1 MGVESDA
8 DRLGMLGVEEFGVA
22 ATIGSATVY
31 GIFDDAY
38 TGISE
43 VTGEVAT
50 TAPQFTCRTIDVTSV
65 VQGTTITINAI
76 AYKAINIEPDGTGI
90 SVIQL
95 SKD

>member
-8 DRLGMLGVEEFGVA
+8 DRLALLSADDFGLA

-31 GIFDDAY
+31 GVFDDAY

-43 VTGEVAT
+43 ATGEVAT

-65 VQGTTITINAI
+65 VQGTTVTINSI

-95 SKD
+95 SRD